1 MISGFTFKFLT
12 LCILLKLTI
21 SQSVVVNE
29 KAVEPSLMMI
39 IQDILNDP
47 EFLTLSLEQQL
58 QVIQAIY
65 DFLLKHLKRSNL

>member
-1 MISGFTFKFLT
+1 MISEFYIKFLT
-12 LCILLKLTI
+12 LFILLKLTV
-21 SQSVVVNE
+21 SQPVIANE

-65 DFLLKHLKRSNL
+65 DFLLKHLQRSNF